1 MALSEVPTLS
11 TYSRCGLFWHP
22 KDLSAVTMGLLH
34 TLTQFYTA
42 ENLETILLPLLSSK
56 DDSALSLR
64 ALDWLVINY
73 AKKHRL
79 AHFVKAAGSTGG
91 DIIFD
96 IFYEY
101 KLKLRSNQRVN
112 FDPFR
117 RGKRLFFELKGKWY
131 ATTVGQLNF
140 VHWAHRFGV
149 LDYAQKHAEAIVA
162 DHAFTMQNKRNAAK
176 LDAVQGKKRKRTEL
190 SKPLPTKCAIH
201 KVTMQIVFERA
212 PEEPSPV

>member
-1 MALSEVPTLS
+1 MALSNPPCIDACIQS
-11 TYSRCGLFWHP
+11 GLFWHP
-22 KDLSAVTMGLLH
+22 KDLSAVTVGLLASLA
-34 TLTQFYTA
+34 TFYTD
-42 ENLETILLPLLSSK
+42 EKLTSTLLPLLS
-56 DDSALSLR
+56 DHDSSVSLR

-79 AHFVKAAGSTGG
+79 AHFVKTGG
-91 DIIFD
+91 GDSIFD

-117 RGKRLFFELKGKWY
+117 RGKRVFFQLNSKWY

-149 LDYAQKHAEAIVA
+149 LDYAKKHAVTIVE
-162 DHAFTMQNKRNAAK
+162 DHAATMLNKRAAAK
-176 LDAVQGKKRKRTEL
+176 LDLAQGNKKRKRTEL

-201 KVTMQIVFERA
+201 KVTMQIVFERPAA
-212 PEEPSPV
+212 PP

>member
-1 MALSEVPTLS
+1 MALSEIPS
-11 TYSRCGLFWHP
+11 IDTYSKCGLFWHP
-22 KDLSAVTMGLLH
+22 RDLSAVTMGLLH
-34 TLTQFYTA
+34 TLNNFYTF
-42 ENLETILLPLLSSK
+42 ENVETILLPLLSDK
-56 DDSALSLR
+56 DDSCVSLR

-79 AHFVKAAGSTGG
+79 AHFVKSAGASGG

-101 KLKLRSNQRVN
+101 KLKLRSTQRVN

-117 RGKRLFFELKGKWY
+117 RGKRLFFQLGGKWY

-140 VHWAHRFGV
+140 VHWAHKFGV
-149 LDYAQKHAEAIVA
+149 LDYAKKHAEAIVN
-162 DHAFTMQNKRNAAK
+162 DHAATMLAKRNTAK
-176 LDAVQGKKRKRTEL
+176 LDAMQGKKRKRTEL

-201 KVTMQIVFERA
+201 KVTMQIVFER
-212 PEEPSPV
+212 PSAV